1 MNKNAKIYVAGHRG
15 LVGSAVVRKLS
26 ELGYEN
32 LLTRSHKELDLCSQ
46 SAVEAFFAEQ
56 KPEYV
61 VLAAAQVGGI
71 LANSTHPADF
81 IYQNLAIQTNVVHAA
96 YGNAVRRLVF
106 LGSSCIYP
114 KLASQPLK
122 EEALLSGPLEPTNDA
137 YAIAKISGVKMCQAY
152 NRQYGT
158 AFVPVMPTNLY
169 GPGDNFGL
177 HTSHVLPALIR
188 KAHEAKN
195 AGAPLV
201 VWGTGT
207 PRREFL
213 HVDDLS
219 TAIAMLLF
227 KPEFNEL
234 VNIGTGEDVSIKELA
249 RLVCDVVGFGGR
261 LEFDASKPDGTPRK
275 VLDVSRIRALG
286 WKAEI
291 SLEDGI
297 AATYKWFL
305 EHQDSLRR

>member
-1 MNKNAKIYVAGHRG
+1 MNKNAKIFVAGHNG

-26 ELGYEN
+26 ALGYKN
-32 LLTRSHKELDLCSQ
+32 LLLRTHKELDLTHQ
-46 SAVEAFFAEQ
+46 GAVDAFFAEQ
-56 KPEYV
+56 KPEFV
-61 VLAAAQVGGI
+61 VLAAAHVGGI
-71 LANSTHPADF
+71 LANSTHPAEF
-81 IYQNLAIQTNVVHAA
+81 IYRNLAIQTNVIDAA
-96 YGNAVRRLVF
+96 YRNSVNRLVF

-114 KLASQPLK
+114 KLAPQPLR
-122 EEALLSGPLEPTNDA
+122 EEYLLSGPLEPTNDA

-152 NRQYGT
+152 NKQYGT

-177 HTSHVLPALIR
+177 ATSHVLPALIR
-188 KAHEAKN
+188 KAHEAKEN
-195 AGAPLV
+195 DSPLV
-201 VWGTGT
+201 VWGSGT

-227 KPEFNEL
+227 KPDFNEL

-249 RLVCDVVGFGGR
+249 EMVCEAVGFKG
-261 LEFDASKPDGTPRK
+261 EVKFDASRPDGTPRK
-275 VLDVSRIRALG
+275 VLDVSKIHALG

-291 SLEDGI
+291 SLKDGL
-297 AATYKWFL
+297 ADTYKWFL
-305 EHQDSLRR
+305 EHPDSSRR